1 MHLECRCPC
10 SFTYTDGSFRICLFG
25 AWRGIHL
32 VSIVLWNSDWAGLVW
47 GAESGSTPN
56 DKRPLSFSPSPP
68 HTPAHTQIPTNYNAF
83 GKLLKIEL

>member
-1 MHLECRCPC
+1 MCTESADAHVL
-10 SFTYTDGSFRICLFG
+10 YTDGSFRTCLFG
-25 AWRGIHL
+25 AWTGTHL
-32 VSIVLWNSDWAGLVW
+32 VRIILWNSDWAGLVW

-56 DKRPLSFSPSPP
+56 DEKPLSFSLSPA